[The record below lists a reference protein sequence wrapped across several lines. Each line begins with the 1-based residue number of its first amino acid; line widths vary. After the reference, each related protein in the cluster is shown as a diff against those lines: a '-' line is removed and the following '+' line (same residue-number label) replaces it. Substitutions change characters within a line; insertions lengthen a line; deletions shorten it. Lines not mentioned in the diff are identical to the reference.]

1 MTAVKARRSSAG
13 TAYADD
19 FYTWTQEQGARLRSG
34 DLSGLD
40 RANLAEEIESLGRS
54 QYDSLVSL
62 WRVVLLHMLKFDYQ
76 PERRSRSWTVSIRTH
91 RNRAADVLD
100 DNPGLK
106 SRLVQAVER
115 AYRDAREEAAA
126 ETGLPLRMFPKD
138 CPYTREEL
146 LTRPFSADPDDL
158 SD

>member
-1 MTAVKARRSSAG
+1 MTALKTRPASAG
-13 TAYADD
+13 TAYTDD
-19 FYTWTQEQGARLRSG
+19 FYTWTQEQGARLRAG

-40 RANLAEEIESLGRS
+40 RDNLAEEIESWGRS

-62 WRVVLLHMLKFDYQ
+62 WRVVLLHLLKFDYQ

-91 RNRAADVLD
+91 RNRAADVLE

-106 SRLVQAVER
+106 GRLAQALVR

-126 ETGLPLRMFPKD
+126 ETGLPLTILPKV

-146 LTRPFSADPDDL
+146 LTRPFAIDLDDT